1 MSSLEMKIGFE
12 EDSCGRVDGFQVLCT
27 YKTMLERQPNFLTKV
42 GPSIRNKRDPKKMY
56 KTRPSQED
64 GGYHHEPALSSL

>member
-12 EDSCGRVDGFQVLCT
+12 EESSGRVYGCQVLCT

-42 GPSIRNKRDPKKMY
+42 GPKRPEHQS
-56 KTRPSQED
+56 PLCS
-64 GGYHHEPALSSL
+64 